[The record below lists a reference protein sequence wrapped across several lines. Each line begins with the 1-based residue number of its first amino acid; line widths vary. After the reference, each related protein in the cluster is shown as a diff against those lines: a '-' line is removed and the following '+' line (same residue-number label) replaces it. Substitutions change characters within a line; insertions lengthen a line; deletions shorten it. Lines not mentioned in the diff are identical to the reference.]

1 MMKINMNILTDQQQ
15 KALSRDCN
23 LSVTAGAGT
32 GKTLLLVERYID
44 ILINEPVDVK
54 DILAITFTKKAAA
67 EMKDRVVRH
76 IEEKIT
82 SKPPKNQYNK
92 LVHARDRMNSASIS
106 TIHAFCA
113 RLLREFPVEAGL
125 DPDFRQLNDMQ
136 RQLLLDEEL
145 EKEIESLDKDQSQWL
160 PLFRLFGKEMLK
172 KMLRTALEHSYEMIP
187 VIESYAGKSVDEIYL
202 SWMNSFLKTMKI
214 SITDK
219 QVTDI
224 NICVKSILNAVPVD
238 VQADIKIINT
248 LELLQY
254 YNEVVGKDD
263 SAFWEALFN
272 LADYF
277 TTTSNRAYAKAGSFG
292 STKIWG
298 VKTSE
303 VLVRLSQKLEPVINC
318 RISVPSEKD
327 KEIIP
332 QLQKFYLLYQRFT
345 DRFSKRKNDLGLV
358 DYDDLQLCALN
369 LLQNHHEIRQK
380 LSAQYRFI
388 MVDEFQDT
396 NYLQWHLISLLGE
409 LKSNKFF
416 IVGDPKQSIYGFRN
430 ADIRVFHQV
439 KNEFIKI
446 ADKQCDRSDIV
457 LGESFR
463 FAPVLGEFINRTF
476 SNILHRSDTN
486 PWEVGYDS
494 MTSRRKTEVPG
505 DINLAIFND
514 QVQTEFLAYKARKL
528 SERYKFGQMAVLLR
542 TRTHLSEIEE
552 AFRKHSIP
560 FRTIGGIGFYQRQ
573 EIYDIYYLIRF
584 MLNPDDDNSLI
595 ALLRSPIAH
604 ISDEGLF
611 ILGSTK
617 GQNSYWQYI
626 DRLDERGQIPESD
639 FKNLQRFK
647 NLARNWLR
655 RREHIAFHELLL
667 SIFNDSNYRA
677 ILNSQLQGERFTAN
691 LDKILQIA
699 VEFESTG
706 FLSLSEF
713 ADSLQN
719 LIHKQD
725 KESEAQTDLDDENS
739 VKIMTIH
746 QAKGLEYDVVFIP
759 YLEQELRNWSTN
771 LSVFGENLGIAAP
784 VRSVGLDMDFDSYY
798 LLDLLKADKRAR
810 DLAEMKRLFYV
821 ACTRSKET
829 LVLTMHAKKD
839 KIPEDTAASWL
850 IRAHDIDL
858 QDVQEGGF
866 VNNICISK
874 SIPEAGEIDP
884 AKKLPVWDNLNK
896 MLEMVKSLKRKPERE
911 TFLQSVTDSP
921 QGEIFSA
928 TQIMKHDRDPEEY
941 KMRYHYGFF
950 PDDYEIP
957 VKFAGDQDQALLF
970 GKVAHKYFEE
980 YPEFNLDKLFNDLEI
995 TDPILR
1001 SQISGEIVNFQM
1013 LVKKS
1018 VKLES
1023 ILNAKEYRNELSV
1036 MMIIGEDY
1044 LSGTLDRIYLNSEG
1058 LWEVVDYKTN
1068 KIKESEINRTFLEY
1082 KIQIEVYA
1090 LLLSNIYP
1098 DQPYYPVS
1106 FYFTKLDRVKTH
1118 NFISEELESIMYNIQ
1133 VKINEMKNYDPY
1145 ISTQYDEV
1153 V

>member
-1 MMKINMNILTDQQQ
+1 MMRINMNILTDQQQ

-32 GKTLLLVERYID
+32 GKTLLLVERYLD
-44 ILINEPVDVK
+44 ILMNEPVDVK

-82 SKPPKNQYNK
+82 SKPPKKQYNK
-92 LVHARDRMNSASIS
+92 LIYARDRMNSASIS

-145 EKEIESLDKDQSQWL
+145 EKEIESLDRDQSQWL
-160 PLFRLFGKEMLK
+160 SLFRLFGKDMLK
-172 KMLRTALEHSYEMIP
+172 KMLLTALEHSYEMTP
-187 VIESYAGKSVDEIYL
+187 VVESYTGKSVAEIYL
-202 SWMNSFLKTMKI
+202 SWMNSFLKTIKI
-214 SITDK
+214 AISDK

-224 NICVKSILNAVPVD
+224 NLCVASILSAGPED
-238 VQADIKIINT
+238 VQGDIKAINT
-248 LELLQY
+248 IELLQY
-254 YNEVVGKDD
+254 YNDSVGKNG
-263 SAFWEALFN
+263 SSFWKALFN
-272 LADYF
+272 LADHF
-277 TTTSNRAYAKAGSFG
+277 TTTSNRAYARAGSFG

-298 VKTSE
+298 VKTGDA
-303 VLVRLSQKLEPVINC
+303 LVRLSQMLEPVIIR

-327 KEIIP
+327 KEIIS
-332 QLQKFYLLYQRFT
+332 QLQKFYLLYQRFME
-345 DRFSKRKNDLGLV
+345 RFSKRKNELGLV
-358 DYDDLQLCALN
+358 DYDDLQLYTLN
-369 LLQNHHEIRQK
+369 LLQNHSEIRQK

-396 NYLQWHLISLLGE
+396 NSLQWFLISLLGE

-463 FAPVLGEFINRTF
+463 FAPILGEFINRTF
-476 SNILHRSDTN
+476 SNILNRSDTN
-486 PWEVGYDS
+486 PWEVGYDR
-494 MTSRRKTEVPG
+494 MTCKRKTDVPG

-514 QVQTEFLAYKARKL
+514 QDQTEFLAYKAGKL
-528 SERYKFGQMAVLLR
+528 SEQYKFGQMAVLLR

-595 ALLRSPIAH
+595 ALLRSPVAH
-604 ISDEGLF
+604 VSDEGLF
-611 ILGSTK
+611 VLGITR
-617 GQNSYWQYI
+617 GHNSYWQYI
-626 DRLDERGQIPESD
+626 DRLDERGRMPESD
-639 FKNLQRFK
+639 FKNLQRFR

-667 SIFNDSNYRA
+667 SIFNDSYYRA
-677 ILNSQLQGERFTAN
+677 IVNSQLQGERFTAN

-699 VEFESTG
+699 VEFEGTG

-759 YLEQELRNWSTN
+759 YLEQELRSRSTN
-771 LSVFGENLGIAAP
+771 LAVFSENLGIAAP

-798 LLDLLKADKRAR
+798 LLDLLKTGQKTK

-821 ACTRSKET
+821 ACTRAKET

-850 IRAHDIDL
+850 IRAHNIDL
-858 QDVQEGGF
+858 QNIQEGEF

-874 SIPEAGEIDP
+874 SIPESGENDQ
-884 AKKLPVWDNLNK
+884 ARKLPVWDNLNK
-896 MLEMVKSLKRKPERE
+896 MLEMVKSLQRKPERE
-911 TFLQSVTDSP
+911 SFLQAVTDSP

-928 TQIMKHDRDPEEY
+928 TQIMKHDKNPEEY

-957 VKFAGDQDQALLF
+957 VKFAGDEDRALLF

-980 YPEFNLDKLFNDLEI
+980 YPEFNLNKFFNDLEI
-995 TDPILR
+995 ADPILR
-1001 SQISGEIVNFQM
+1001 SQISAEIINFQM

-1018 VKLES
+1018 VYLES
-1023 ILNAKEYRNELSV
+1023 ILKAKEYRNELSV

-1044 LSGTLDRIYLNSEG
+1044 LSGTIDRIFLNSEG

-1068 KIKESEINRTFLEY
+1068 KIQESELNRTFSEY

-1106 FYFTKLDRVKTH
+1106 FYFTKLDKVKTH
-1118 NFISEELESIMYNIQ
+1118 NFTSEELENIMHNIR
-1133 VKINEMKNYDPY
+1133 VKINEMKKHDPY
-1145 ISTQYDEV
+1145 VGTQFDEV